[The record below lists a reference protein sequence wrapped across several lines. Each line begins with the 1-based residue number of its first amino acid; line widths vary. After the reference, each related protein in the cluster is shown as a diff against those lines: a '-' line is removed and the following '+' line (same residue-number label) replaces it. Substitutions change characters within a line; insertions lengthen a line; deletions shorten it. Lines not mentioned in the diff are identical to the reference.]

1 MFDIGEV
8 AARTGLTLRALRFYE
23 GRGLVKPLRTAGG
36 RRVYGRGELA
46 RLHAAVA
53 LKRAGFSLARIADL
67 LAGRTVD
74 LGRLIAAQIAEVDAQ
89 ATALAESRD
98 LLLTVQSRI
107 DRGEP
112 IDVATLC
119 SLIRSGEHIM
129 ENEQWKSVV
138 DQYFS
143 HREQREFGA
152 KMADVPAG
160 FNQAEYGAKW
170 KELGGRIEAA
180 LPLDPM
186 SDEGQAFVDEWFALL
201 KPFSQ
206 IATPAMWQG
215 TVKMYEDM
223 PNWKAKPDMGFSHE
237 VWTFITTA
245 TKSRRDAG
253 GTIDGPAWMTG
264 AAQGSE
270 A

>member
-1 MFDIGEV
+1 MLDIGDV
-8 AARTGLTLRALRFYE
+8 AKATGLTLRALRFYE

-46 RLHAAVA
+46 RLNAAVA
-53 LKRAGFSLARIADL
+53 LKRAGFSLAKIADL

-74 LGRLIAAQIAEVDAQ
+74 LARLIAAQIAEVDAQ

-129 ENEQWKSVV
+129 ENQQWKTVV

-143 HREQREFGA
+143 PEEQGRFKA
-152 KMADVPAG
+152 KMAQAPEG
-160 FNQAEYGAKW
+160 FVQEDYSAKW
-170 KELGGRIEAA
+170 RELGGRIEAA
-180 LPLDPM
+180 LPIDPA
-186 SDEGQAFVDEWFALL
+186 SEKAQTFVDEWFTLL
-201 KPFSQ
+201 KPFSAV
-206 IATPAMWQG
+206 ATPEMWNG
-215 TVKMYEDM
+215 TARMYGDM
-223 PNWKAKPDMGFSHE
+223 DNWKTYPDMGFGRA
-237 VWTFITTA
+237 VWDFIQTA
-245 TKSRRDAG
+245 TRARIAAG

-264 AAQGSE
+264 AAK
-270 A
+270 